1 MNQKRLE
8 NKIFLKKESRVNQNC
23 LYLYVAQNYSSL
35 YCVNYMHSSEVT
47 INLLKQV
54 KIKLTLQGQ
63 EVRFGGA
70 PIFIEVKDLN
80 ISDLSWKKKNLFLL

>member
-8 NKIFLKKESRVNQNC
+8 NTIFLKKESRVNQNC

-54 KIKLTLQGQ
+54 KIKLILQGQ
-63 EVRFGGA
+63 EVTWGGGGINFYCSER
-70 PIFIEVKDLN
+70 PKYLQ
-80 ISDLSWKKKNLFLL
+80 S